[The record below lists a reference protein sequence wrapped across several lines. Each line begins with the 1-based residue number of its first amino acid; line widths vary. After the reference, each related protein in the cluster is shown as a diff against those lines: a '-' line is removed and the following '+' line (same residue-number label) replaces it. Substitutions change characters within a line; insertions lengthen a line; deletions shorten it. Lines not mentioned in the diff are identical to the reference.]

1 MYLDPQPSTPP
12 PNPNTTAASI
22 LRTRISGV
30 EDWLADFTARTT
42 GFPVPDFVGD
52 GRPFDSS
59 AHRRVLDQQ
68 DAEAEPRVYSS
79 IGDYLTHM
87 GSISER
93 RRRELSEEKERED
106 ATRQKTFVNQHSR
119 QLVERMRMRRI
130 VELYDLLDWQG
141 VGFIDLTNL
150 DDKMHALSPDE
161 QAFLRPILERHA
173 AVEASMDMET
183 FVSLMTAAMNE
194 STTGPLTAL
203 ASSRSSARF
212 TQKARDLD
220 QTRKSNLEYT
230 NNMSHNSERMAEQ
243 QQQRRDMGDSQRQQR
258 WQYLSNERAMWGQ
271 RREALERKK
280 EAEEMAQCTFT
291 PKINK
296 GKTAEG
302 GARKLNKYHFMSPI
316 RVTNNVLSSE
326 ERELL
331 EHCTFSP
338 NRNVGK
344 AESRGTKWK
353 N

>member
-1 MYLDPQPSTPP
+1 
-12 PNPNTTAASI
+12 
-22 LRTRISGV
+22 
-30 EDWLADFTARTT
+30 
-42 GFPVPDFVGD
+42 
-52 GRPFDSS
+52 
-59 AHRRVLDQQ
+59 
-68 DAEAEPRVYSS
+68 
-79 IGDYLTHM
+79 
-87 GSISER
+87 
-93 RRRELSEEKERED
+93 
-106 ATRQKTFVNQHSR
+106 
-119 QLVERMRMRRI
+119 
-130 VELYDLLDWQG
+130 
-141 VGFIDLTNL
+141 
-150 DDKMHALSPDE
+150 MHALSPDE
-161 QAFLRPILERHA
+161 QAFLRPILEQHA

-220 QTRKSNLEYT
+220 QTRKS
-230 NNMSHNSERMAEQ
+230 ERMAEE

>member
-1 MYLDPQPSTPP
+1 MGTWGTVKMYLDPQPSTPP

-42 GFPVPDFVGD
+42 GFHVPAFVGD

-87 GSISER
+87 GSMSER

-106 ATRQKTFVNQHSR
+106 ATRQRNFVNDHSR

-150 DDKMHALSPDE
+150 DEKMHALSPEE
-161 QAFLRPILERHA
+161 QAFLRPILEQHA
-173 AVEASMDMET
+173 AMEAAMDMET
-183 FVSLMTAAMNE
+183 FVSLMTAHMSG

-203 ASSRSSARF
+203 TSRIGGSTASRELEDERSSNF
-212 TQKARDLD
+212 TFQP
-220 QTRKSNLEYT
+220 TVSSKST
-230 NNMSHNSERMAEQ
+230 
-243 QQQRRDMGDSQRQQR
+243 
-258 WQYLSNERAMWGQ
+258 
-271 RREALERKK
+271 AL
-280 EAEEMAQCTFT
+280 
-291 PKINK
+291 
-296 GKTAEG
+296 TA
-302 GARKLNKYHFMSPI
+302 
-316 RVTNNVLSSE
+316 
-326 ERELL
+326 
-331 EHCTFSP
+331 
-338 NRNVGK
+338 
-344 AESRGTKWK
+344 
-353 N
+353 